1 MTQDAKRLS
10 LAATKLVLDNDIYS
24 CKDTLLLLL
33 LSIINMALG
42 KFPNYFLL
50 QINSESPL
58 ILSLLLK

>member
-50 QINSESPL
+50 
-58 ILSLLLK
+58 